1 MQPNTETKHFQDSTR
16 EIRDGPLEAVTHHV
30 NVKDIIYPAN
40 SLLRAAFLRQTL
52 DSADGTKS
60 QMRQLRGAGA
70 ARGATPHPRSGRQ
83 RGATPRPRSGA
94 VERSYPAS
102 KVRGGREELPHIQ
115 GQEQWPRGATPCPKS
130 GAVAERSY
138 PMSKVRSGG
147 HEEIPHV
154 QGKRNPLKTVG
165 VARGCQRAETLKP

>member
-1 MQPNTETKHFQDSTR
+1 MQPNTETKHFQDSTW

-40 SLLRAAFLRQTL
+40 SLLRAAFLRQAL

-94 VERSYPAS
+94 AERSYPTF
-102 KVRGGREELPHIQ
+102 KVRSSGQEELPHVQ
-115 GQEQWPRGATPCPKS
+115 SQEQWPRGATPCPRS
-130 GAVAERSY
+130 GVVAMRRY
-138 PMSKVRSGG
+138 PTSKVR
-147 HEEIPHV
+147 
-154 QGKRNPLKTVG
+154 
-165 VARGCQRAETLKP
+165 ETHLRR